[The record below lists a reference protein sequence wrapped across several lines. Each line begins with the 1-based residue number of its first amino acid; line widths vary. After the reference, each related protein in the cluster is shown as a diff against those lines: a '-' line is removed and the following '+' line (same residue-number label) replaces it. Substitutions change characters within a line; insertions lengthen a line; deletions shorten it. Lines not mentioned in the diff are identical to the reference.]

1 MPIQAPLLLP
11 PRTTHPSTQSSR
23 GVTANAISPRESQ
36 IWVYFFARKRNEF
49 LQRRF
54 SDFEKK
60 RRKFSKKNAF
70 PLVSTYIHTH
80 LDLPP
85 LSLYLSRACHFYGC
99 FLLTHSHRTILL
111 FYDHITLSISDSVKF
126 KIHSRKPTSIIYFNL
141 IRPFLL
147 SHSRCGSP
155 SSFIAWLF
163 PLLPPDKF
171 HFEPQNTTTSK
182 DS

>member
-85 LSLYLSRACHFYGC
+85 PLLVSIQSMPFLWMLS
-99 FLLTHSHRTILL
+99 THSLSPHHSLILRSYHIIHIRLSQIQNSLAETHLNHLFQFNSSIPSITFKVRFSFLFHRLA
-111 FYDHITLSISDSVKF
+111 FPF
-126 KIHSRKPTSIIYFNL
+126 AASR
-141 IRPFLL
+141 
-147 SHSRCGSP
+147 
-155 SSFIAWLF
+155 
-163 PLLPPDKF
+163 
-171 HFEPQNTTTSK
+171 
-182 DS
+182 